1 MYNPL
6 PQPLPASQP
15 NTGDP
20 AAPASG
26 ITTAPSSQP
35 PGQQIQSLGRV
46 FPHLNFMMKFTFSK
60 LRVVPKT

>member
-15 NTGDP
+15 NSGDP
-20 AAPASG
+20 TAPASG

-35 PGQQIQSLGRV
+35 PGQQIQSLGRL
-46 FPHLNFMMKFTFSK
+46 FPHLNFSDFSFSK
-60 LRVVPKT
+60 LRILPKT